1 MRDRSMR
8 YKKQGAVLHPHV
20 GQLLMEYRK
29 QHKVNVAALARE
41 LDVSRNGAIDYY
53 KRESL
58 QIGVL
63 WKISLVLGHNFF
75 TALADALPLASES
88 SVATDLR
95 KQLAEKEEVIAGLE
109 KELEVYRR
117 IVGR

>member
-1 MRDRSMR
+1 MRDRSMK
-8 YKKQGAVLHPHV
+8 YKKQGTILHPHT
-20 GQLLMEYRK
+20 GQLLTAYKKE
-29 QHKVNVAALARE
+29 HKVNSAALARE
-41 LDVSRNGAIDYY
+41 LDVSPTGVADYY

-63 WKISLVLGHNFF
+63 WKISLALEHNFF
-75 TALADALPLASES
+75 TAFAEGLPFGPESAVTTALRA
-88 SVATDLR
+88 
-95 KQLAEKEEVIAGLE
+95 QLAEKEKIIEGLE